1 MEEKRTE
8 KEVHED
14 YDGFVAKFRR
24 KKTTDDCM
32 TPPGCALFTSCVTFL
47 TTRLK
52 SLVDALTSFRVP
64 VALSSIF
71 SENFTSLLAI
81 LICFNYI
88 WSEITNGTYHDYC
101 IPSLFARFPLYG
113 IAIRCDSFLAVLLL

>member
-1 MEEKRTE
+1 MEKKRTK
-8 KEVHED
+8 KEIHED

-32 TPPGCALFTSCVTFL
+32 TPPGCALFTYRITFL
-47 TTRLK
+47 TTQLR

-71 SENFTSLLAI
+71 SENFTSLFAI
-81 LICFNYI
+81 Y
-88 WSEITNGTYHDYC
+88 D
-101 IPSLFARFPLYG
+101 
-113 IAIRCDSFLAVLLL
+113 

>member
-1 MEEKRTE
+1 MEEKRTR
-8 KEVHED
+8 KEIFED

-24 KKTTDDCM
+24 KKSTDECM

-47 TTRLK
+47 TTGLK

-71 SENFTSLLAI
+71 SENFTSLFVI
-81 LICFNYI
+81 LN
-88 WSEITNGTYHDYC
+88 
-101 IPSLFARFPLYG
+101 
-113 IAIRCDSFLAVLLL
+113 